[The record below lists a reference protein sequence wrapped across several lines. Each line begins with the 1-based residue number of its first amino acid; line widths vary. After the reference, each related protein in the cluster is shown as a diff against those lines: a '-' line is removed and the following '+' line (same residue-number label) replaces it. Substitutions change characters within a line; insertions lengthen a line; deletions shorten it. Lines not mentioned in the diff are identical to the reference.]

1 MTERLNNSSNN
12 KQEILKVAREKR
24 HRDTRMTADSSSE
37 SMHVGRKWDRTLKA
51 LKEIRYHTS
60 AVSPETLSF
69 RN

>member
-24 HRDTRMTADSSSE
+24 HRDTRMTADSSLE
-37 SMHVGRKWDRTLKA
+37 SMQVGRQWDRTLKA
-51 LKEIRYHTS
+51 LKEIRYYTS